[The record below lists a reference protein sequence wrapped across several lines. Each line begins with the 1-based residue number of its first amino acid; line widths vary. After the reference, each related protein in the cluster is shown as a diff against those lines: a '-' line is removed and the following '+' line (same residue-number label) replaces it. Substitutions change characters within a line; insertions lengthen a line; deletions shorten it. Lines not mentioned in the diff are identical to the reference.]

1 MSSTQ
6 QGVTGLTRRQVLVGT
21 AGLVG
26 AASVI
31 GAPAIAQST
40 GGPLKI
46 GVLLP
51 RSGILAQAGQ
61 SCARAEAI
69 GTTVLKNL
77 GYSVEIIPGDTES
90 NTDTARARAE
100 KLINDGAHV
109 LIGAFDSGQTG
120 AAAQVCEQRGIP
132 LIANIA
138 AAPQLTEQGYKTFFR
153 NFPTSLDLVK
163 NAFPLMKDIFT
174 TTGKT
179 PSKALFLHAN
189 DTFGM
194 ANKGAFDKLFPD
206 AGMPFSMLDAIAY
219 DPKAQDLSVEVAKA
233 KASGA
238 ELLIVTTRAADAIL
252 IVREMVKQRFE
263 PMGIISPGSPG
274 LYDEQFYKVLGKY
287 SDYAT
292 TILPW
297 YNPRYELSRQVQ
309 AEFVKLFPKDK
320 FEGHAFNIGC
330 TLDALLVAADAH
342 KRAGT
347 TAAPALL
354 EALRTTKLETHMMI
368 GPAITF
374 DAKGQNIKFS
384 SAVVQNLDQRP
395 TVVLPN
401 VSAEKAPVFPV
412 PGWQS
417 RG

>member
-6 QGVTGLTRRQVLVGT
+6 QGITWLTRRQVLVGSV
-21 AGLVG
+21 GLVG
-26 AASVI
+26 AASVL
-31 GAPAIAQST
+31 GAPALAQSSS
-40 GGPLKI
+40 GPLKI

-69 GTTVLKNL
+69 GASVLRGL
-77 GYSVEIIPGDTES
+77 GYSVEILSADTES

-109 LIGAFDSGQTG
+109 IIGAFDSGQTG

-153 NFPTSLDLVK
+153 NFPTSLDLVR
-163 NAFPLMKDIFT
+163 NAFPLMKEVFA
-174 TTGKT
+174 TTGKAPT
-179 PSKALFLHAN
+179 KALFLHAN

-194 ANKGAFDKLFPD
+194 ANKGAFERLFPD
-206 AGMPFSMLDAIAY
+206 AAMPFSMLEPIAY

-263 PMGIISPGSPG
+263 PMGIMSPGSSG

-297 YNPRYELSRQVQ
+297 YDGKAPLSQQVQ
-309 AEFVKLFPKDK
+309 AEFVRLFPKDN

-354 EALRTTKLETHMMI
+354 EALRTTKLDTHMMI

-374 DAKGQNIKFS
+374 DAKGQNVNFS
-384 SAVVQNLDQRP
+384 SAVVQNLGQRP
-395 TVVLPN
+395 TVVLPKGA
-401 VSAEKAPVFPV
+401 AEKAPVFPM
-412 PGWQS
+412 PGWQN

>member
-1 MSSTQ
+1 MASNQTGKT
-6 QGVTGLTRRQVLVGT
+6 GVSRREMLIGA
-21 AGLVG
+21 AGLGAVG
-26 AASVI
+26 LL
-31 GAPAIAQST
+31 GTPALAQS
-40 GGPLKI
+40 GAGPLKI
-46 GVLLP
+46 AVLLP

-69 GTTVLKNL
+69 GASVLKGL
-77 GYSVEIIPGDTES
+77 GYSVEIIAADTES

-109 LIGAFDSGQTG
+109 IVGAFDSGQTG

-132 LIANIA
+132 LVVNIA
-138 AAPQLTEQGYKTFFR
+138 AAPQLTEQGYKTLFR

-163 NAFPLMKDIFT
+163 NAFPLMKEVFAS
-174 TTGKT
+174 TGKT
-179 PSKALFLHAN
+179 PTKALFLHAN

-194 ANKGAFDKLFPD
+194 ANKAAWDRLFPD
-206 AGMPFSMLDAIAY
+206 AAMPFSMLEPIAY
-219 DPKAQDLSVEVAKA
+219 DPKSQDLSVEVAKA

-238 ELLIVTTRAADAIL
+238 ELVIVTTRAADAIL

-263 PMGIISPGSPG
+263 PMGIMSPGSPG
-274 LYDEQFYKVLGKY
+274 LYDEQFYKILGKY

-297 YNPRYELSRQVQ
+297 YHPRYELTRQVQ
-309 AEFVKLFPKDK
+309 AEFIKLFPRDK

-330 TLDALLVAADAH
+330 TLDALLIAADAH

-354 EALRTTKLETHMMI
+354 EALRTTKLESHMMI

-374 DAKGQNIKFS
+374 DAKGQNVKFS

-395 TVVLPN
+395 TVVLPS
-401 VSAEKAPVFPV
+401 VSAEKSPVFPM
-412 PGWQS
+412 PGWQA

>member
-1 MSSTQ
+1 MSSDL
-6 QGVTGLTRRQVLVGT
+6 QGKLGLSRRQVLIGA
-21 AGLVG
+21 AGLG
-26 AASVI
+26 ATSLI
-31 GAPAIAQST
+31 GAPALAQSS

-69 GTTVLKNL
+69 GASVLKGL
-77 GYSVEIIPGDTES
+77 GYSVEIIAADTES

-100 KLINDGAHV
+100 KLINDGAH
-109 LIGAFDSGQTG
+109 LIVGAFDSGQTG

-132 LIANIA
+132 LVVNIA
-138 AAPQLTEQGYKTFFR
+138 AAPQLTEQGYKTLFR
-153 NFPTSLDLVK
+153 NFPTSIDLVK
-163 NAFPLMKDIFT
+163 NAFPLMKDVFAT
-174 TTGKT
+174 AGKT
-179 PSKALFLHAN
+179 PTKALFLHAN

-194 ANKGAFDKLFPD
+194 ANKAAWDKLFPD
-206 AGMPFSMLDAIAY
+206 AAMPFSMLEPISY

-238 ELLIVTTRAADAIL
+238 ELVIVTTRAADAIL

-263 PMGIISPGSPG
+263 PQAIMSPGSPG

-297 YNPRYELSRQVQ
+297 YDPKSSLSQQVQ
-309 AEFVKLFPKDK
+309 AEFGKLFPRDK

-342 KRAGT
+342 KRAGS

-354 EALRTTKLETHMMI
+354 DALRATKLDTHMMI

-374 DAKGQNIKFS
+374 DAKGQNVNFS

-395 TVVLPN
+395 TVVLPKG
-401 VSAEKAPVFPV
+401 SAEKAPVFPV
-412 PGWQS
+412 PGWQA

>member
-1 MSSTQ
+1 MSSDL
-6 QGVTGLTRRQVLVGT
+6 QGKPGLSRRQVLIGA
-21 AGLVG
+21 AGLG
-26 AASVI
+26 ATSLI
-31 GAPAIAQST
+31 GAPALAQSS

-69 GTTVLKNL
+69 GASVLKGL
-77 GYSVEIIPGDTES
+77 GYSVEIIAADTES

-100 KLINDGAHV
+100 KLINDGAH
-109 LIGAFDSGQTG
+109 LIVGAFDSGQTG

-132 LIANIA
+132 LVVNIA
-138 AAPQLTEQGYKTFFR
+138 AAPQLTEQGYKTLFR
-153 NFPTSLDLVK
+153 NFPTSIDLVK
-163 NAFPLMKDIFT
+163 NAFPLMKDVFAT
-174 TTGKT
+174 AGKT
-179 PSKALFLHAN
+179 PTKALFLHAN

-194 ANKGAFDKLFPD
+194 ANKAAWDKLFPD
-206 AGMPFSMLDAIAY
+206 AAMPFSMLEPISY

-238 ELLIVTTRAADAIL
+238 ELVIVTTRAADAIL

-263 PMGIISPGSPG
+263 PQAIMSPGSPG

-297 YNPRYELSRQVQ
+297 YDPKGSLSQQVQ
-309 AEFVKLFPKDK
+309 AEFGKLFPRDK

-342 KRAGT
+342 KRAGS

-354 EALRTTKLETHMMI
+354 DALRATKLDTHMMI

-374 DAKGQNIKFS
+374 DAKGQNVNFS

-395 TVVLPN
+395 TVVLPKG
-401 VSAEKAPVFPV
+401 SAEKAPVFPV
-412 PGWQS
+412 PGWQA

>member
-1 MSSTQ
+1 MATDQ
-6 QGVTGLTRRQVLVGT
+6 KRLTGVSRREVLIGA
-21 AGLVG
+21 AGLG
-26 AASVI
+26 AAGLL
-31 GAPAIAQST
+31 GAPAFAQS
-40 GGPLKI
+40 GAGPLKI

-69 GTTVLKNL
+69 GAAVLKGL
-77 GYSVEIIPGDTES
+77 GYSVELIAADTES

-100 KLINDGAHV
+100 KLINDGAQV
-109 LIGAFDSGQTG
+109 IVGAFDSGQTG

-132 LIANIA
+132 LVVNIA
-138 AAPQLTEQGYKTFFR
+138 AAPQLTEQGYKTLFR

-163 NAFPLMKDIFT
+163 NAFPLMKDVFAS
-174 TTGKT
+174 TGKT
-179 PSKALFLHAN
+179 PTKALFLHAN

-194 ANKGAFDKLFPD
+194 ANKAAWDRLFPD
-206 AGMPFSMLDAIAY
+206 AAMPFTMLDPIAY

-238 ELLIVTTRAADAIL
+238 ELVVVTTRAADAIL

-263 PMGIISPGSPG
+263 PMGIMSPGSPG

-297 YNPRYELSRQVQ
+297 YDPKAALTQQVQ
-309 AEFVKLFPKDK
+309 AEFTKLFPRDK

-330 TLDALLVAADAH
+330 TLDALLIAADAH
-342 KRAGT
+342 KRAGS

-354 EALRTTKLETHMMI
+354 EALRATKLDTHMMI
-368 GPAITF
+368 GPAIAF
-374 DAKGQNIKFS
+374 DAKGQNVNFS
-384 SAVVQNLDQRP
+384 SAVVQNRDQRP
-395 TVVLPN
+395 TVVLPSA
-401 VSAEKAPVFPV
+401 SAEKNPVFPM
-412 PGWQS
+412 PGWQA